1 MKKEDVVDYVKLY
14 WLDNVMIYQ
23 VVLAPRCLMRL
34 MLVKTHGVAWYALRV
49 APNQNPPIVYV
60 AYVVL

>member
-1 MKKEDVVDYVKLY
+1 MLHGAGIQFMKKEDVVDYVKLY

-34 MLVKTHGVAWYALRV
+34 LLV
-49 APNQNPPIVYV
+49 
-60 AYVVL
+60 